1 MRILY
6 TADTHVHPGHLER
19 LLQAAGE
26 LRPAV
31 VIIGGD
37 LIPAW
42 KGSIEASIAPHRQW
56 VGGVLLPR
64 LEQFRESFPETR
76 VLLDL
81 GNDDLAAARS
91 LLEARDGV
99 DFQLLHQR
107 VVEIAD
113 DLLAVGYMIVNPTP
127 FAIKDGEK
135 ADCRDDDGLSRPG
148 VETSGYVTCSGKLL
162 PHSLTPLQ
170 GTIEDDLDALST
182 LLTSSAMHGAS
193 FIFVSHAPPRDTALD
208 LAATGLHVGSLAV
221 RRFIER
227 WSPTGRLVASLH
239 GHIHEAPLL
248 SNRLWERVG
257 EVPAFNVGQHPRL
270 FRALLLETGALSQS
284 AQLVTVTRSGEMAI
298 GDGLITNAASGHGPG
313 WVVPA

>member
-1 MRILY
+1 MRILF

-64 LEQFRESFPETR
+64 LEQFRKSFPGTR

-81 GNDDLAAARS
+81 GNDDLAAARP
-91 LLEARDGV
+91 LLEAHDGV

-148 VETSGYVTCSGKLL
+148 VLTSGYVTGAGKML
-162 PHSLTPLQ
+162 PHSLDPFQ
-170 GTIEDDLDALST
+170 DTIEDDLEALST
-182 LLTSSAMHGAS
+182 VLTSSAKRG
-193 FIFVSHAPPRDTALD
+193 FVFVSHAPPRDTALD

-257 EVPAFNVGQHPRL
+257 EVPAFNVGQHSRL
-270 FRALLLETGALSQS
+270 FRALLLETGSLRQS
-284 AQLVTVTRSGEMAI
+284 AQLVTVTRSWEMTI
-298 GDGLITNAASGHGPG
+298 GDCLITNATRGLGAG
-313 WVVPA
+313 WAVPA